1 METPMTAHKVGD
13 HVELDKD
20 EARAGQSGTGVRIVL
35 MISTILVLVGFAL
48 VALLQHS

>member
-1 METPMTAHKVGD
+1 MTAQKVGD

-35 MISTILVLVGFAL
+35 IISTILVLVGFAF
-48 VALLQHS
+48 VALFHGS